1 MKSYWLIICVIFI
14 VLPDGSIKAQE
25 AHSSLF
31 QTSDVWFTACN
42 SKSIIDDRSSRSDS
56 ALSFD
61 ICQADDR
68 DEYNERKLVYD
79 TINDYFKI
87 ITSVEQ
93 LKEVCEK
100 EVDRCHLLPMM
111 ATVVNPKDVH
121 IEIVPHGN
129 RRFVLNVEK
138 TKGNAPYGKVSM
150 IKRKN
155 LRKLQ
160 ALLKIE
166 VFSWKIA

>member
-1 MKSYWLIICVIFI
+1 M
-14 VLPDGSIKAQE
+14 
-25 AHSSLF
+25 
-31 QTSDVWFTACN
+31 
-42 SKSIIDDRSSRSDS
+42 
-56 ALSFD
+56 SFD

-100 EVDRCHLLPMM
+100 EVDRCHLLPMI
-111 ATVVNPKDVH
+111 AKVVNPNDVH

-138 TKGNAPYGKVSM
+138 AKGNAPYGKVSM

-166 VFSWKIA
+166 EFS

>member
-1 MKSYWLIICVIFI
+1 M
-14 VLPDGSIKAQE
+14 PDGSIKAQE

-42 SKSIIDDRSSRSDS
+42 SKSVIDNPSLQSNS
-56 ALSFD
+56 ALQFD

-93 LKEVCEK
+93 LKEVCDK
-100 EVDRCHLLPMM
+100 EGDTDRCHLIPMI
-111 ATVVNPKDVH
+111 AKVVDPKDFLM
-121 IEIVPHGN
+121 EIVPYTN
-129 RRFVLNVEK
+129 RRFILNVQK
-138 TKGNAPYGKVSM
+138 PKGNAPYGKVSM
-150 IKRKN
+150 IKRTK

-160 ALLKIE
+160 AILKIE
-166 VFSWKIA
+166 VFS

>member
-1 MKSYWLIICVIFI
+1 M
-14 VLPDGSIKAQE
+14 LPDGSIKAQR

-31 QTSDVWFTACN
+31 QASDVWFTACN
-42 SKSIIDDRSSRSDS
+42 SKSIVDNPSSRSGG
-56 ALSFD
+56 ALAFD

-93 LKEVCEK
+93 LKEVCQK
-100 EVDRCHLLPMM
+100 EGDRCHLLPMM
-111 ATVVNPKDVH
+111 AKVVDPDRFF
-121 IEIVPHGN
+121 IEIIPTSN
-129 RRFVLNVEK
+129 KRFILNVSQA
-138 TKGNAPYGKVSM
+138 KGNSPYGKVSM
-150 IKRKN
+150 IKRPK

-160 ALLKIE
+160 AILEIE
-166 VFSWKIA
+166 VFS

>member
-1 MKSYWLIICVIFI
+1 M
-14 VLPDGSIKAQE
+14 PDGSIKAQE

-42 SKSIIDDRSSRSDS
+42 SKSVIDNPSLTTDS
-56 ALSFD
+56 ALHFD

-68 DEYNERKLVYD
+68 DEYNERRLVYD

-100 EVDRCHLLPMM
+100 DGDKDRCHLVPMIGR
-111 ATVVNPKDVH
+111 VVDSKDFLL
-121 IEIVPHGN
+121 EIVPN
-129 RRFVLNVEK
+129 TQYTVE
-138 TKGNAPYGKVSM
+138 
-150 IKRKN
+150 
-155 LRKLQ
+155 
-160 ALLKIE
+160 
-166 VFSWKIA
+166 